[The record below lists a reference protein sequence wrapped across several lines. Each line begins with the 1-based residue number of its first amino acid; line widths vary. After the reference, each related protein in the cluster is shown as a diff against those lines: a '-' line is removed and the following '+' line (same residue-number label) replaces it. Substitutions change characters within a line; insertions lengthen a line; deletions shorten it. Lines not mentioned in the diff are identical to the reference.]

1 MLLKCVFNNVLFN
14 FFLTMNEYLDSKK
27 EIFNKHSDLMKT
39 KETINLGQKR
49 RFESHWFFF
58 LDMDHN
64 WNGAFLPKYR
74 QTFDVYVWVEISD
87 HPLTIDGSTQYVEL
101 GVQIGDDIIAGK
113 IF

>member
-1 MLLKCVFNNVLFN
+1 
-14 FFLTMNEYLDSKK
+14 
-27 EIFNKHSDLMKT
+27 
-39 KETINLGQKR
+39 
-49 RFESHWFFF
+49 
-58 LDMDHN
+58 MDHN